1 MHGLIHVVF
10 RDFVVDTFGTQAWQ
24 QILAKA
30 GIEDAST
37 ILEMKHYDDALTF
50 TAVKIGAEV
59 AGAPLDAAL
68 ELFGKYFVDFA
79 ARSGFLKLL
88 QSLGSNLH
96 EFLGNLN
103 ILHHNVERDLP
114 AAIFPLFEVGNLEKL
129 KDGSYKFR
137 VDYASSR
144 PGLAP
149 LLKGALTQATAKLFA
164 SDLEIDMETAQKT
177 GNLEGTNKEA
187 ANELHW
193 MLTVRPKP
201 VETPSTTASSTASP
215 AAKAQASFSFFD
227 FHAALSSYWC
237 CSCGTEEE
245 LMVTVSSKAVVLD
258 PEDGNNDWQETVA
271 RTLAKKRVQIDDI
284 TRGKEPKEG
293 VNRHLYFHLKP
304 EDRICVGAIL
314 CRASS
319 AEQVSSPW
327 TAKELDETEFFW
339 GAYTKLDNFYALS
352 EDWLVPEKMT
362 DGTVKYRK
370 RGKMRFLSQSWG
382 IPKEWDELMGAGT
395 YAQAKAAEI
404 CCVAKDIAARELG
417 STSRWKEV
425 YFWVDKCC
433 IPQGDQELTGW
444 CVNLLEEYIVFCD
457 GLVVL
462 VPWTYFTR
470 LWCVYE
476 WVCFLLVHSPM
487 DIEIC
492 ADPFVRDATLP
503 LFIEAI
509 GQFKLDN
516 CQCFREADRPILYA
530 KVKSYYKSVG
540 HFESFLKLT
549 AIALFARCTAQRRS
563 GKAITALKPWRKLA
577 AEQGFVEL
585 AEKIER
591 MKELLPKWRDAA
603 VRFATGTATH
613 DVQTAVLKEV
623 ESFFEKQIN
632 PLIIAE
638 REVAAHPE
646 GLKQIQALRT
656 AASKVCILDSGLE
669 ANGTNIIP
677 KP

>member
-1 MHGLIHVVF
+1 M
-10 RDFVVDTFGTQAWQ
+10 
-24 QILAKA
+24 
-30 GIEDAST
+30 
-37 ILEMKHYDDALTF
+37 
-50 TAVKIGAEV
+50 
-59 AGAPLDAAL
+59 
-68 ELFGKYFVDFA
+68 
-79 ARSGFLKLL
+79 
-88 QSLGSNLH
+88 
-96 EFLGNLN
+96 
-103 ILHHNVERDLP
+103 
-114 AAIFPLFEVGNLEKL
+114 EKL

-164 SDLEIDMETAQKT
+164 SDLEIDMETAKT

-193 MLTVRPKP
+193 MLTVKP
-201 VETPSTTASSTASP
+201 VETPSTTASSTASTP
-215 AAKAQASFSFFD
+215 QTGKAQTSFSFFD
-227 FHAALSSYWC
+227 FHAALSSFWC

-258 PEDGNNDWQETVA
+258 PEDGNNDWQEIVA
-271 RTLAKKRVQIDDI
+271 RTLAKKRVQIEDI

-352 EDWLVPEKMT
+352 EDWLVHEKMT

-503 LFIEAI
+503 LFIDAI
-509 GQFKLDN
+509 GHFKLEN

-563 GKAITALKPWRKLA
+563 GKAITALEPWRKLA
-577 AEQGFVEL
+577 AEQGFAEL

-646 GLKQIQALRT
+646 GLKQIQALRA

-669 ANGTNIIP
+669 ANGTNGTLP
-677 KP
+677 